1 MSQYFDQISLAAV
14 ANLSAGL
21 ISVNGGLIDLILSL
35 ILVRI
40 GLKIFYNAN
49 LKPQS
54 EIQLFVISAIAW
66 LVGHSLLKGHDW
78 DPPEVFIDNPK
89 TMEVVTEQEHIVS
102 VVANA
107 FLSLLRKMI

>member
-40 GLKIFYNAN
+40 GLKIFYNAK

-89 TMEVVTEQEHIVS
+89 TMVVVSEQEHIVS

-107 FLSLLRKMI
+107 CLSLLRKMV

>member
-21 ISVNGGLIDLILSL
+21 ISVNGGLRDMILSL

-40 GLKIFYNAN
+40 GLKIFYNAK

-54 EIQLFVISAIAW
+54 EIQLLVISAIAW
-66 LVGHSLLKGHDW
+66 LIGHSLLKGHDW

-89 TMEVVTEQEHIVS
+89 ITSEPDDKENIVNIITS
-102 VVANA
+102 TC
-107 FLSLLRKMI
+107 LSLLRKII

>member
-21 ISVNGGLIDLILSL
+21 ISVDGGLRDMIISL

-40 GLKIFYNAN
+40 GLKIFYNAK

-54 EIQLFVISAIAW
+54 EIQLLVVSAIAW
-66 LVGHSLLKGHDW
+66 LIGHSLLKGHDW

-89 TMEVVTEQEHIVS
+89 NSLEQAEKETIVKIITS
-102 VVANA
+102 TC
-107 FLSLLRKMI
+107 LSILRKII